1 MRHPAMECLRQA
13 LQEQAGLER
22 VRDLTGELQQV
33 LQGLM
38 ARQPGESDTGP
49 GDAGPGPGQA
59 AGDDRGAGPDDDV
72 IDADFTPR

>member
-1 MRHPAMECLRQA
+1 MLITDARQA
-13 LQEQAGLER
+13 LQDQAGLDR
-22 VRDLTGELQQV
+22 VRELTGELQQV

-38 ARQPGESDTGP
+38 ARQPGEGGAGP
-49 GDAGPGPGQA
+49 GDAGPGPGPGQA